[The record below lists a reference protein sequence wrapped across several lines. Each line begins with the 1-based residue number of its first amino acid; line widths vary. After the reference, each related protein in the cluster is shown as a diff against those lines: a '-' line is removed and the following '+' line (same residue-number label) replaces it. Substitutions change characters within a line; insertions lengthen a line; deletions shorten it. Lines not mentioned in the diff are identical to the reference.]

1 MLLRIEQLLVL
12 VLPVQFDQ
20 PVRQVLESAR
30 CCQRSADERPAPSLS
45 GEFPAHDNFL
55 AVALENCFDGRH
67 VFPRADQIL
76 RGSTAEEK
84 TDRFDENRFACA
96 GFTGQNV
103 ERLFKFNR
111 NRLDDRQVPDRQIT
125 NHKSLRIM
133 GLTVFHSVCYRC
145 TYPRYP
151 SSAHHNRTRPEALLP
166 TPGSFVL
173 ALQLQGSATPAQD
186 SSFNVIDLIAE
197 ASPVSKAVLLTLL
210 IFSVVS
216 WAIVVFKALSFRR
229 IEQQSATFLD
239 VFRRS
244 TKFSEVQAVCK
255 SLEGSPLV
263 GMFQAGYAELN
274 LQLRQPAAANSP
286 PGAAARPTL
295 KSLTAVDRAL
305 LRASSVEVNKLE
317 KRVPFLATTASIT
330 PFIGLFGTVW
340 GIMIAFFEIG
350 QQGST
355 DLAVVA
361 PGIAD
366 ALIAT
371 AVGLAAAIPAVYFY
385 NHFTTK
391 VKTYA
396 SEMDDFALEFLN
408 IAERNFT

>member
-1 MLLRIEQLLVL
+1 
-12 VLPVQFDQ
+12 
-20 PVRQVLESAR
+20 
-30 CCQRSADERPAPSLS
+30 
-45 GEFPAHDNFL
+45 
-55 AVALENCFDGRH
+55 
-67 VFPRADQIL
+67 
-76 RGSTAEEK
+76 
-84 TDRFDENRFACA
+84 
-96 GFTGQNV
+96 
-103 ERLFKFNR
+103 
-111 NRLDDRQVPDRQIT
+111 
-125 NHKSLRIM
+125 M
-133 GLTVFHSVCYRC
+133 GLTEFHTLCYRC
-145 TYPRYP
+145 TRPRYP
-151 SSAHHNRTRPEALLP
+151 SSAHPNRTASEALLP
-166 TPGSFVL
+166 TPGSLVL
-173 ALQLQGSATPAQD
+173 ALQLEGSATPAAQEATG
-186 SSFNVIDLIAE
+186 NVIDIIAE
-197 ASPVSKAVLLTLL
+197 ASPVSQAVLAILL
-210 IFSVVS
+210 VFSVIS
-216 WAIVVFKALSFRR
+216 WAVVIFKWLTFRR
-229 IEQQSATFLD
+229 AERQSTTFLD

-274 LQLRQPAAANSP
+274 LQLRLPTGPVAAHSP

-295 KSLTAVDRAL
+295 KSLPAVDRAL

-317 KRVPFLATTASIT
+317 KRLPFLATTASIT

-340 GIMIAFFEIG
+340 GIMMAFFNIG
-350 QQGST
+350 TQGST

-371 AVGLAAAIPAVYFY
+371 AFGLFAAIPAVYFY

-391 VKTYA
+391 VKLYA

>member
-1 MLLRIEQLLVL
+1 M
-12 VLPVQFDQ
+12 
-20 PVRQVLESAR
+20 
-30 CCQRSADERPAPSLS
+30 
-45 GEFPAHDNFL
+45 
-55 AVALENCFDGRH
+55 
-67 VFPRADQIL
+67 
-76 RGSTAEEK
+76 
-84 TDRFDENRFACA
+84 
-96 GFTGQNV
+96 
-103 ERLFKFNR
+103 
-111 NRLDDRQVPDRQIT
+111 
-125 NHKSLRIM
+125 
-133 GLTVFHSVCYRC
+133 
-145 TYPRYP
+145 
-151 SSAHHNRTRPEALLP
+151 P

-173 ALQLQGSATPAQD
+173 ALQLEGSATPAQEATG
-186 SSFNVIDLIAE
+186 NVIDIIAE
-197 ASPVSKAVLLTLL
+197 ASPVSQAVLAILL
-210 IFSVVS
+210 VFSVIS
-216 WAIVVFKALSFRR
+216 WAVVIYKWLTFRR
-229 IEQQSATFLD
+229 LERQSTTFLD

-274 LQLRQPAAANSP
+274 LQLRQPVAGAAANSP
-286 PGAAARPTL
+286 PAGPARPTL
-295 KSLTAVDRAL
+295 KSLPAVDRAL

-317 KRVPFLATTASIT
+317 KRLPFLATTASIT

-340 GIMIAFFEIG
+340 GIMISFFNIG
-350 QQGST
+350 AQGST

-371 AVGLAAAIPAVYFY
+371 AFGLFAAIPAVYFY

-391 VKTYA
+391 VKLYA